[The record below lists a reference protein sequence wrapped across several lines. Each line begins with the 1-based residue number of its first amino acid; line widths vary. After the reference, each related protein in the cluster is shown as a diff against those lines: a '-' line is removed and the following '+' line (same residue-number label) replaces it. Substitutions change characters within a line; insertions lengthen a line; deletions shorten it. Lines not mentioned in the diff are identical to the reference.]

1 MTMIENLSDATRRGL
16 CFAMAVAIVAFGLT
30 LGSIGADA
38 AFQSAYTYATGAQ
51 VYVVQL
57 ASL

>member
-1 MTMIENLSDATRRGL
+1 MTTIENFSDATRRGL
-16 CFAMAVAIVAFGLT
+16 CFAMAVAIVTFGLT
-30 LGSIGADA
+30 LGSIGVDA
-38 AFQSAYTYATGAQ
+38 AFHDAYAHATTAH